1 MVYVTYP
8 SICCHLGKLE
18 SSNCVAHLAVDS
30 VHTKVAVGRIRL
42 PMLKG
47 WSVSVTGDYDGQG
60 THRGREKVGDKI
72 P

>member
-1 MVYVTYP
+1 MVCATYP
-8 SICCHLGKLE
+8 SIYCHLGKLE

-42 PMLKG
+42 PMLKS
-47 WSVSVTGDYDGQG
+47 WSVLVSQVIMIAKEHTG
-60 THRGREKVGDKI
+60 EEVGDKI